1 MPTCLPS
8 CRYNPGITSR
18 KVSGRAFF
26 SPGMLVRRAKEDE
39 DAGSNIVGVTLDPTE
54 HAMFM

>member
-1 MPTCLPS
+1 M
-8 CRYNPGITSR
+8 CRYNPGITSH

-26 SPGMLVRRAKEDE
+26 SPGMLFRRAKEDE

-54 HAMFM
+54 HSMLMYAL